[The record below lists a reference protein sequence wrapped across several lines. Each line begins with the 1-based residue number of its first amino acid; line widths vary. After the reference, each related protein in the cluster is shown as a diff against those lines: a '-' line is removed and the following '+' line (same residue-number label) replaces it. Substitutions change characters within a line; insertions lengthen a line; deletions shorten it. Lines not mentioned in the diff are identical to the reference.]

1 MDISKL
7 KILRAKI
14 IKNKDI
20 LQEIHPYTD
29 EIIVSIN
36 TIIRQ
41 NPSKSMFNIWYLNM
55 KEVLDEI
62 QNSIDDI
69 NS

>member
-20 LQEIHPYTD
+20 LQEVHPYID

-55 KEVLDEI
+55 KELLGEI
-62 QNSIDDI
+62 ENSIDNI
-69 NS
+69 SS